1 MRVTTIG
8 LENIKNKIA
17 QMAARY
23 NADHDIG
30 VDYNYID
37 RELLDLIDRMNSD
50 IVELTGR
57 VFVLESRDD

>member
-1 MRVTTIG
+1 MRISTLG
-8 LENIKNKIA
+8 LENIKNKIV
-17 QMAARY
+17 QMTARY

-37 RELLDLIDRMNSD
+37 RELLDLIDRMHSE